1 MPPPSE
7 RAHHEATGVA
17 GVAAS
22 MGSAGT
28 RRSRVRAG
36 GGAAGGGVHPWRA
49 RTSRAGCMAPRAR
62 AMQHDAAAPC
72 RLCLPAGAHL
82 SGMGVR
88 RMRSQVPTQPSK
100 KVRFSSSLQPGQP
113 PGGTAGRMERC
124 THSWAVQGPT
134 ALRAALHTGR
144 RSSHIHTHHRVRWEE
159 CTRARSCRC
168 PKQRGRPAQ
177 GRSPPHRMRCASRS
191 GAVATSCDRTARAKE
206 GRCEAARS
214 SLASSSVSTPCTQAV
229 QG

>member
-1 MPPPSE
+1 
-7 RAHHEATGVA
+7 
-17 GVAAS
+17 

-36 GGAAGGGVHPWRA
+36 GGTAGGGVHPWRA
-49 RTSRAGCMAPRAR
+49 RTSRAGCMAPRAS

-113 PGGTAGRMERC
+113 PGRGGRADGKCRH
-124 THSWAVQGPT
+124 TWAVQGPT

-144 RSSHIHTHHRVRWEE
+144 RSLHTNAHRRALWEA
-159 CTRARSCRC
+159 CTRAPSCRC

-177 GRSPPHRMRCASRS
+177 GRGPPHRMRCASRS
-191 GAVATSCDRTARAKE
+191 GAAATSCDRTARAKE

-229 QG
+229 QGYRVV